1 MLSLGWKRLGEVR
14 RKNKSFGLLR
24 GSVSC
29 GAILF
34 GLSLVGSF
42 TPALAITE
50 KKLIEPILT
59 LPPKGAKVD
68 VVADT
73 ISYDPKSKNA
83 VATGMVKLVY
93 GPFTL
98 VATRVEYNS
107 VSGAFKANG
116 SVVVREPN
124 GNILKADSMDL
135 TDKFKAGFAKHVQAL
150 LTNDVTITAE
160 YARRTVDGI
169 TVYEH
174 ATYTACKDCKT
185 RSGHALWQV
194 VADRATHDNNT
205 HDISYVNPKLQ
216 VNGVTIAAAPYFTY
230 PDPSVKRRSGWLVPD
245 VKVGGAYGIGI
256 APTYFWAIAP
266 DYDLTFRP
274 LLTTKQG
281 PVADLEWRQA
291 TETGQYNIR
300 AMGVHQFTNLPAPDN
315 YEWRG
320 AVTSEGK
327 FALSDDWNWGWHATF
342 ASDPTFLNHYGYD
355 AREIANN
362 DVYAVGLWDQNYVS
376 AQVLNFQSLSTYVNQ
391 GDMPTAMPYVSGE
404 HIFRDL
410 DIGGDLTLNWN
421 AYSLHRANN
430 NVALNHGTDQTR
442 GIVDLG
448 WKTQIISDGG
458 IVISPFAKVRSE
470 LYVTENVP
478 GAASVEETTS
488 QILPSAG
495 VDVRMPFISSS
506 DYGQS
511 IITPVFQFIS
521 AGNQGSVN
529 NWGNEDAITL
539 NFDHTSLFLTDRFTG
554 LDRYEG
560 GTRAN
565 VGVTYAYYDA
575 GGGFVRAS
583 VGESLHIAG
592 QNSFVAGSGLS
603 GENSDLVG
611 NVVFQPWD
619 NVSLSYEARMLN
631 DFSSLDRQEALA
643 SLTFDRFS
651 ANLGYLNIKA
661 EPNYGRAH
669 DENWVQGDLKFGLDN
684 GWDVFGGLTYDIA
697 YSQLTR
703 KTLGLEFD
711 CECMNFKVAYTGTS
725 DPFLGTAED
734 KVFMSIEFATLGK
747 AAVSTSF

>member
-1 MLSLGWKRLGEVR
+1 MKILKR
-14 RKNKSFGLLR
+14 KSKYSGLLR
-24 GSVSC
+24 GTVSC
-29 GAILF
+29 GAVLL
-34 GLSLVGSF
+34 GLSFLGDVR
-42 TPALAITE
+42 PALAIIE
-50 KKLIEPILT
+50 KTLIEPNLT
-59 LPPKGAKVD
+59 LPPKGTKVD
-68 VVADT
+68 VVADK

-83 VATGMVKLVY
+83 VATGLVKLVY

-107 VSGAFKANG
+107 ATGAFKANG

-124 GNILKADSMDL
+124 GNILKADTLNL
-135 TDKFKAGFAKHVQAL
+135 TNKFKAGFAKHVEAL

-160 YARRTVDGI
+160 YARRYVSGI

-174 ATYTACKDCKT
+174 ATYTACTDCQT
-185 RSGHALWQV
+185 RNGRPLWQV

-216 VNGVTIAAAPYFTY
+216 VNGVTIIAAPYFTY
-230 PDPSVKRRSGWLVPD
+230 PDPSVKRRSGWLIPD
-245 VKVGGAYGIGI
+245 VKVGSAYGFGVSP
-256 APTYFWAIAP
+256 AYFWAIAP

-300 AMGVHQFTNLPAPDN
+300 AIGVHQFTRLPAPDDQ
-315 YEWRG
+315 EWRG

-327 FALSDDWNWGWHATF
+327 FALSEDWNWGWHATF
-342 ASDPTFLNHYGYD
+342 ASDRTFLDHYGYD
-355 AREIANN
+355 FREIANN

-376 AQVLNFQSLSTYVNQ
+376 AQVLNFQSLSTYVKQ
-391 GDMPTAMPYVSGE
+391 GDMPTAMPYASGE

-410 DIGGDLTLNWN
+410 DVGGDLTLNWS
-421 AYSLHRANN
+421 AYSLHRADTSTPFTT
-430 NVALNHGTDQTR
+430 VNHGTDQTR
-442 GIVDLG
+442 GVVDLG
-448 WKTQIISDGG
+448 WKTQVISDNG
-458 IVISPFAKVRSE
+458 IVVSPFAKLRNE
-470 LYVTENVP
+470 LFITDNVP
-478 GAASVEETTS
+478 GAASAQETTGL
-488 QILPSAG
+488 ILPSAG
-495 VDVRMPFISSS
+495 VDVRMPFISSAE
-506 DYGQS
+506 YGQS
-511 IITPVFQFIS
+511 IVTPVFQFIS
-521 AGNQGSVN
+521 AADQGKVN

-583 VGESLHIAG
+583 AGESLHIAG

-603 GENSDLVG
+603 GENSDLVA
-611 NVVFQPWD
+611 NVVFEPWTD
-619 NVSLSYEARMLN
+619 VSLSYEARMLN
-631 DFSSLDRQEALA
+631 DFSALERQEALA

-661 EPNYGRAH
+661 EPNYGRTH
-669 DENWVQGDLKFGLDN
+669 DENWVQGDFKFGLDN

-725 DPFLGTAED
+725 DPYLGTSED
-734 KVFMSIEFATLGK
+734 KVMMSVEFATLAK
-747 AAVSTSF
+747 AGVSLSF

>member
-1 MLSLGWKRLGEVR
+1 MGLGR
-14 RKNKSFGLLR
+14 RKSKGFGLLR
-24 GSVSC
+24 GRVSC
-29 GAILF
+29 GAILL
-34 GLSLVGSF
+34 GLSVF
-42 TPALAITE
+42 NIAPPAHAITE
-50 KKLIEPILT
+50 KKLIEPNLT
-59 LPPKGAKVD
+59 LPRKGTKVD
-68 VVADT
+68 VVADK
-73 ISYDPKSKNA
+73 IAYDPRTKNA

-107 VSGAFKANG
+107 ESGAFKANG

-124 GNILKADSMDL
+124 GNILKADSMKL
-135 TDKFKAGFAKHVQAL
+135 TNKFKAGFAEHVQAL
-150 LTNDVTITAE
+150 LTNSVTITAE
-160 YARRTVDGI
+160 YARRYEGGI

-174 ATYTACKDCKT
+174 ATYTACSDCVT
-185 RSGHALWQV
+185 RSGNALWQV
-194 VADRATHDNNT
+194 VADKATHDNNT

-274 LLTTKQG
+274 LITSKQG

-300 AMGVHQFTNLPAPDN
+300 GMGVHQFTSLPAPDDQ
-315 YEWRG
+315 EWRG
-320 AVTSEGK
+320 AVTSSGK
-327 FALSDDWNWGWHATF
+327 FALSDDWNWGWNATF
-342 ASDPTFLNHYGYD
+342 ASDRTFLNHYGYD
-355 AREIANN
+355 SREIANN
-362 DVYAVGLWDQNYVS
+362 EVYAVGLWDQNYVS
-376 AQVLNFQSLSTYVNQ
+376 AQLLNFQSLSTYVKQ

-404 HIFRDL
+404 HVFRDL
-410 DIGGDLTLNWN
+410 DIGGDLTLNWS
-421 AYSLHRANN
+421 AYSLHRTDTSTPYAT
-430 NVALNHGTDQTR
+430 VNHGTDQTR
-442 GIVDLG
+442 GVVDLS
-448 WKTQIISDGG
+448 WKTEMITDNG
-458 IVISPFAKVRSE
+458 VVVSPFAKLRNEV
-470 LYVTENVP
+470 YVTDNVP
-478 GAASVEETTS
+478 GALSAQETTGK
-488 QILPSAG
+488 ILPSVG
-495 VDVRMPFISSS
+495 VDVRMPFISSAE
-506 DYGQS
+506 YGQS

-521 AGNQGSVN
+521 ATDQGKTDS
-529 NWGNEDAITL
+529 WGNEDAITL

-583 VGESLHIAG
+583 AGESLHIAG

-603 GENSDLVG
+603 GDTSDLVA
-611 NVVFQPWD
+611 NLIFQPWD
-619 NVSLSYEARMLN
+619 EVSFSYEARLLN
-631 DFSSLDRQEALA
+631 DFSALHRQEALA
-643 SLTFDRFS
+643 SLTFDRIS

-661 EPNYGRAH
+661 EPNYGRTH
-669 DENWVQGDLKFGLDN
+669 DENWAQGDFKFGLDD

-725 DPFLGTAED
+725 DPFLGTYED
-734 KVFMSIEFATLGK
+734 KVMMSIEFATLGK